1 MSLEKQITDML
12 QYLDPNPGRVELE
25 ATPKRVAEALGFLT
39 QGHQVDISKVFEH
52 ALFETDEQSMIVI
65 KNIEFYSLCEHHLL
79 PFFGH
84 CHIAYIPQK
93 HILGFS
99 KIAEVV
105 NIFSRRLQIQERLT
119 LDIAQCIQTHLQPL
133 GVGIIMEAKHLC
145 MSMRGIE
152 KQNPRLIT
160 QKMLGRLID
169 PLQQQLFFNL
179 IQDTHQNPMT
189 PVLDDSP

>member
-1 MSLEKQITDML
+1 MSLEKHITDML

-25 ATPKRVAEALGFLT
+25 STPKRVAEALNFLT
-39 QGHQVDISKVFEH
+39 QGHEIDINKTFEH
-52 ALFETDEQSMIVI
+52 ALFETNDQSMIVV

-79 PFFGH
+79 PFFGQ
-84 CHIAYIPQK
+84 CHIAYMPKK

-119 LDIAQCIQTHLQPL
+119 LDIAQCIQTHLEAL

-160 QKMLGRLID
+160 QKMLGGLEN
-169 PLQQQLFFNL
+169 PVQQQLFFKL
-179 IQDTHQNPMT
+179 IQDTHQNPMI
-189 PVLDDSP
+189 PQLDD

>member
-1 MSLEKQITDML
+1 MSLEKHITDML
-12 QYLDPNPGRVELE
+12 QYLDPKPERVELE
-25 ATPKRVAEALGFLT
+25 STPKRVAEALRFLT
-39 QGHQVDISKVFEH
+39 QGHETDINKTFEH
-52 ALFETDEQSMIVI
+52 ALFETDDQSMILV

-84 CHIAYIPQK
+84 CHIAYIPKK
-93 HILGFS
+93 HIIGFS

-119 LDIAQCIQTHLQPL
+119 LDIAQCIQTHLEAL

-152 KQNPRLIT
+152 KQKPRLIT
-160 QKMLGRLID
+160 QKMLGGLED
-169 PLQQQLFFNL
+169 PAQQQLFFKL

-189 PVLDDSP
+189 PQLDD